1 MEETNLAALTENFL
15 DKVVEMKQQE
25 LSRLREM
32 GMTRL
37 ETLAYAA
44 RKPRD
49 FLSNFHESRTVPII
63 AEIKK
68 AAPSWKGFRKNVDV
82 KNVAGIYESYGAAA
96 ISVLTD
102 SLFFGGSIDDL
113 SSAAEKVAIPIL
125 RKDFMIGVEQVFE
138 ARAAG
143 ADAVLLIVAILDDDT
158 LKELFETTTRL
169 GMIPL
174 LEIHNENEVSRA
186 VRLNPQLI
194 GINNRNLK
202 TLEVNLEVSE
212 RLRKMIP
219 HDVTVVAESGIADE
233 ADIKRLLEAGIDGF
247 LIGTTLMKSP
257 DPGKTLHSLVNLGRM

>member
-1 MEETNLAALTENFL
+1 MAALTENFL

-32 GMTRL
+32 GMTVL
-37 ETLAYAA
+37 GTLADAA
-44 RKPRD
+44 PKPRD
-49 FLSNFHESRTVPII
+49 FLSNFHGARPVPII
-63 AEIKK
+63 AEIKQ

-82 KNVAGIYESYGAAA
+82 KNVAGIYESSGAAA

-102 SLFFGGSIDDL
+102 SRFFGGSIDDL
-113 SSAAEKVAIPIL
+113 RSAAEEVAIPIL
-125 RKDFMIGVEQVFE
+125 RKDFIIGLEQVFE

-143 ADAVLLIVAILDDDT
+143 ADAVLLIVGILDNDT
-158 LKELFETTTRL
+158 LQELFETTIRL
-169 GMIPL
+169 GMTPL

-186 VRLNPQLI
+186 LRLNPQLI

-202 TLEVNLEVSE
+202 TLDVNLDVSE

-219 HDVTVVAESGIADE
+219 HDVTVLAESGVSDE
-233 ADIKRLLEAGIDGF
+233 ADIRRLLEAGIDGF

>member
-1 MEETNLAALTENFL
+1 MAALTEDFL
-15 DKVVEMKQQE
+15 GKVVEMKQQE
-25 LSRLREM
+25 LSRLSEI
-32 GMTRL
+32 GMTKL
-37 ETLAYAA
+37 EMLADAA

-49 FLSNFHESRTVPII
+49 FLTNFHGGRPLPII

-82 KNVAGIYESYGAAA
+82 KDVAGIYEANDAAA

-102 SLFFGGSIDDL
+102 SRFFGGSIDDL
-113 SSAAEKVAIPIL
+113 TSVAEEVNIPIL
-125 RKDFMIGVEQVFE
+125 RKDFIIGAEQVYE

-143 ADAVLLIVAILDDDT
+143 ADAVLLIVAILDNDT
-158 LKELFETTTRL
+158 LQELFKTTIRL
-169 GMIPL
+169 GMTPL

-186 VRLNPQLI
+186 LRLNPQLM

-219 HDVTVVAESGIADE
+219 HDVTVVAESGVSDE
-233 ADIKRLLEAGIDGF
+233 ADIRRLLEAGIDGF